1 MHTINSIGE
10 FKSLKLSDEINLTNV
25 VKNNQ
30 NTVVTI
36 LVL

>member
-10 FKSLKLSDEINLTNV
+10 FKSLQPNDEINLTNV

-30 NTVVTI
+30 NTAVTI